1 MYNYCTK
8 ATIQDKRFSQTL
20 RDGLILFVNSLI
32 TLVVQLIMKIDF
44 TTLEVLEFLLGIASP
59 GNNIKLDIPK
69 LMFEYAYYI

>member
-1 MYNYCTK
+1 MIDCFILCT
-8 ATIQDKRFSQTL
+8 
-20 RDGLILFVNSLI
+20 NSLI

-69 LMFEYAYYI
+69 LMFEFAYYI

>member
-1 MYNYCTK
+1 M
-8 ATIQDKRFSQTL
+8 
-20 RDGLILFVNSLI
+20 ILFVNSLI

>member
-1 MYNYCTK
+1 MYYTGLRNSQELIDCFILCT
-8 ATIQDKRFSQTL
+8 
-20 RDGLILFVNSLI
+20 NSLI

-69 LMFEYAYYI
+69 LMFEFAYYI